1 MNTDVSGKP
10 ADWLFRKETKAAD
23 FSVTSV
29 AKVSRPTLLILIFTS
44 EGTWNL
50 FLPLRLNKETVNIDN
65 TVVLKKKHI
74 SRRKHSRIWITTQRD
89 WAWTTVTINKN
100 KTLK

>member
-1 MNTDVSGKP
+1 MSEINITMFWDMTPCSLVNMNTDISAKP
-10 ADWLFRKETKAAD
+10 ADWLFRKETKAAG

-50 FLPLRLNKETVNIDN
+50 FLPLRLNKETVNNDN
-65 TVVLKKKHI
+65 TVVF
-74 SRRKHSRIWITTQRD
+74 
-89 WAWTTVTINKN
+89 
-100 KTLK
+100 